1 MLKNEKLIFTVF
13 GVFIFTILLC
23 AIFIKLKKNTRYICK
38 KNRNI
43 FPIIQFDIPVINS
56 GNNGI
61 NGNNGI
67 FVQETCIAEEVI
79 MAEVVA
85 VK

>member
-23 AIFIKLKKNTRYICK
+23 AIFIKLKMKTRYICK

-43 FPIIQFDIPVINS
+43 FPIIQFDIPVPVINS
-56 GNNGI
+56 GNNTLS
-61 NGNNGI
+61 
-67 FVQETCIAEEVI
+67 VQETCIAEEVI